1 MILPGYLE
9 TPGLSNSDQVDASP
23 SLRIGGPQ
31 MARIDPLP
39 REELAEFETGFAMVE
54 QMMGF
59 VPNSMFTMP
68 RVPGLLPAFQAM
80 GAAIM
85 TGNVISRELT
95 QMVAQIASTAAGC
108 RYCQAHTAHTGER
121 AGVSAEKLADVWL
134 FETSG
139 HFDDAERAALRLA
152 FKAASQPNAATAED
166 FAACQEFYNEAQ
178 ISAIVATVS
187 FFGFLNRWNDT
198 MATDLEEQ
206 PMAFGQRVLA
216 DTGWEPGRHAT

>member
-1 MILPGYLE
+1 
-9 TPGLSNSDQVDASP
+9 
-23 SLRIGGPQ
+23 

-39 REELAEFETGFAMVE
+39 REELADFEPGFAMVE

-80 GAAIM
+80 GAALM

-95 QMVAQIASTAAGC
+95 QMVAQIASTVAGC
-108 RYCQAHTAHTGER
+108 RYCQAHTAHTAER
-121 AGVSAEKLADVWL
+121 AG
-134 FETSG
+134 
-139 HFDDAERAALRLA
+139 
-152 FKAASQPNAATAED
+152 
-166 FAACQEFYNEAQ
+166 
-178 ISAIVATVS
+178 VS

-198 MATDLEEQ
+198 MATDLEEH

-216 DTGWEPGRHAT
+216 EGGWEAGKHAG